1 MPLTNLLTF
10 CPNYSPFLLLNFSLP
25 ICHFLGRGGSINLSL
40 SGVKGGR
47 KSNLG
52 VKKSISRG
60 GKPQPLLSD
69 VRGRGEI
76 SISSILGWGVWNKG
90 GVDLQTKLSERDRDP
105 WYKRERDSGKEI
117 PRKEKLS
124 ESGISNESRL
134 VAGKHLILSNTCP
147 KGTESPKSLLARK
160 SGKSPSSTQSNTF
173 VV

>member
-1 MPLTNLLTF
+1 MSFPWQGWE
-10 CPNYSPFLLLNFSLP
+10 YQSQP
-25 ICHFLGRGGSINLSL
+25 IRG
-40 SGVKGGR
+40 KGG
-47 KSNLG
+47 KEIQSG

-147 KGTESPKSLLARK
+147 KGTESPKIST
-160 SGKSPSSTQSNTF
+160 GKEIREISFLHSE
-173 VV
+173 

>member
-1 MPLTNLLTF
+1 MSFPWQGWE
-10 CPNYSPFLLLNFSLP
+10 YQSQP
-25 ICHFLGRGGSINLSL
+25 IRG
-40 SGVKGGR
+40 KGGEEIQ
-47 KSNLG
+47 SG